1 MHWVKLLYVQKK
13 NNKFELESFEED
25 FEIGPK
31 TIIINETKISISK
44 E

>member
-1 MHWVKLLYVQKK
+1 MHWVKHFLCSKK

-31 TIIINETKISISK
+31 TIIINETKI
-44 E
+44 

>member
-1 MHWVKLLYVQKK
+1 MFKK